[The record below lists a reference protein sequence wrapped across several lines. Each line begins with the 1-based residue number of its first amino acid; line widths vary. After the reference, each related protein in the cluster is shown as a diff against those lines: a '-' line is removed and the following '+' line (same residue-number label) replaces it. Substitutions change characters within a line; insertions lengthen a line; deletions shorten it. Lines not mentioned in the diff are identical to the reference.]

1 MNTTAKINT
10 NRSGVLNYLAS
21 EGYNTT
27 AIYIVQ
33 VQFDISIKSTDSKLV
48 SVTNDYLP
56 QNNKT
61 TFNLPVPY
69 ADASKNISFTNLSI
83 VTSSTVLTTG
93 YSSGASD
100 INQFTWVLKKTG
112 GWSQTEFDGDSS
124 SSKGM
129 EQESQLLIRVLFH
142 LQ

>member
-1 MNTTAKINT
+1 MNTTSKINT
-10 NRSGVLNYLAS
+10 NRSGVLNYLAG

-100 INQFTWVLKKTG
+100 INQFT
-112 GWSQTEFDGDSS
+112 
-124 SSKGM
+124 
-129 EQESQLLIRVLFH
+129 
-142 LQ
+142 